1 MTLGIRQR
9 IDDAAE
15 QDRLHE
21 YREGERH
28 VRDGQDPTQAGLA
41 PEKLEN
47 AKVKTQKLH
56 DADAVKP
63 REMHSS
69 GK

>member
-15 QDRLHE
+15 QDRFHE
-21 YREGERH
+21 NREGKRH
-28 VRDGQDPTQAGLA
+28 VGDGQDPTQAGLA

-47 AKVKTQKLH
+47 AKIETQKLH
-56 DADAVKP
+56 GGKAAAIS
-63 REMHSS
+63 REISR
-69 GK
+69 

>member
-1 MTLGIRQR
+1 MTLGGRQR

-15 QDRLHE
+15 QDRFHE
-21 YREGERH
+21 YCAGERH
-28 VRDGQDPTQAGLA
+28 VRDGQEPAQPGFA

-56 DADAVKP
+56 DADAVNLKGYP
-63 REMHSS
+63 L
-69 GK
+69 